1 MIATAIVQNGGMF
14 IPDVGKL
21 FGVNHGQVTVNIT
34 IINMRAEDDPFE
46 KAAGILRGQSLD
58 PLTFEREMRADFRMT
73 GLSILDPF
81 EK

>member
-58 PLTFEREMRADFRMT
+58 PLTFEREIRDEWNRT
-73 GLSILDPF
+73 PVD
-81 EK
+81 